1 MVGIVLAFCSTPLV
15 ARDWTSVFYIYGCLG
30 IVWTAF
36 FWRFT
41 ASHPQKHAGI
51 GTPELQLLLAE
62 HGSRAVLQLDTEE
75 EEGTELTAVSSHS
88 GTAVAPG
95 GDGVAAGGAKPL
107 TACALATN
115 LPFIAIVVGHC
126 TFNYGYYVMLFWLP
140 LYFVHLGASLDQLAA
155 FAVLPYFLMW
165 FLDVSWGWAADHAI
179 KEGWASIVAVR
190 KVSQTLSLAV
200 PAACLM
206 VLGALGEG
214 GTSAAG
220 SMALVTIAIV
230 FGATSH
236 SGYWANI
243 LDVGP
248 NHAGLLSGVSNTFA
262 QLPGIVGN
270 LVTGY
275 TLGSAGWSAVFIQV
289 ACIQMVGMVFY
300 LCFASAHV
308 QFD

>member
-41 ASHPQKHAGI
+41 ASHPQKHSGI

-126 TFNYGYYVMLFWLP
+126 TTTATTSCCFGCLFILCTSGRASTSWLRLLCCP
-140 LYFVHLGASLDQLAA
+140 
-155 FAVLPYFLMW
+155 
-165 FLDVSWGWAADHAI
+165 
-179 KEGWASIVAVR
+179 
-190 KVSQTLSLAV
+190 
-200 PAACLM
+200 
-206 VLGALGEG
+206 
-214 GTSAAG
+214 TS
-220 SMALVTIAIV
+220 
-230 FGATSH
+230 
-236 SGYWANI
+236 
-243 LDVGP
+243 
-248 NHAGLLSGVSNTFA
+248 
-262 QLPGIVGN
+262 
-270 LVTGY
+270 
-275 TLGSAGWSAVFIQV
+275 
-289 ACIQMVGMVFY
+289 
-300 LCFASAHV
+300 
-308 QFD
+308 